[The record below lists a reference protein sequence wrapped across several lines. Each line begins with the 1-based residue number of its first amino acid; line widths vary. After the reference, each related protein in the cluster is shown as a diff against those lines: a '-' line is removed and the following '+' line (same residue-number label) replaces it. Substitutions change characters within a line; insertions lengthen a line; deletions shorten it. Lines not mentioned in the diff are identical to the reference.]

1 MEEKNIRRI
10 LKDYLLGNAHSE
22 DVKAVDNWYDS
33 FDNEDLVSLSE
44 EETAVT
50 RQEIWDKVA
59 PVLSE
64 DKKVWTLPSYL
75 KVAAMILVIA
85 GAAVTFFLLHH
96 RYGQRDAIAF
106 TTISTG
112 IGEKKKVTIQ
122 DGSQLVL
129 NAGTTI
135 RIQNDLSSD
144 RKIELV
150 DGEVFFDVKTDA
162 QRPFTVT
169 SGHLTTTVL
178 GTSFNIMAYKE
189 LDKLS
194 IGVIDGK
201 VSVGGDSAP
210 LTILMKE
217 EELVFS
223 KTTRTYKKI
232 PLDESLTAWQSGRL
246 VLNDLSFDEM
256 VTIMKK
262 NYGIDVVTTDETIR
276 NTRYTTE
283 LSSDMSPLQAIQVL
297 AAIHELKV
305 TKKNNQ
311 FFLAK

>member
-10 LKDYLLGNAHSE
+10 LQRYLLGNAHGE
-22 DVKAVDNWYDS
+22 DGNAVDNWYDS
-33 FDNEDLVSLSE
+33 FDNERLVPLSE
-44 EETAVT
+44 EETAAT

-64 DKKVWTLPSYL
+64 EKKVWTLPSYL

-85 GAAVTFFLLHH
+85 GAALLILHH
-96 RYGQRDAIAF
+96 RHGQQDAIAF

-112 IGEKKKVTIQ
+112 IGEKKKVTAQ
-122 DGSQLVL
+122 DGSLLLL

-135 RIQNDLSSD
+135 RIQNDFSSD

-169 SGHLTTTVL
+169 SGSLTTTVL
-178 GTSFNIMAYKE
+178 GTSFNISAYKE
-189 LDKLS
+189 LNNLS
-194 IGVIDGK
+194 IGVVDGK
-201 VSVGGDSAP
+201 VSVAGDSAA
-210 LTILMKE
+210 LSVLLKE
-217 EELVFS
+217 EELVFNKTS
-223 KTTRTYKKI
+223 KTYKKI

-246 VLNDLSFDEM
+246 VLNDLSFNEM
-256 VTIMKK
+256 ATIMKK
-262 NYGIDVVTTDETIR
+262 NYGIDVVTNDEAIR

-283 LSSDMSPLQAIQVL
+283 LSSAMSPLQAIQVL

-305 TKKNNQ
+305 REKNKQ
-311 FFLAK
+311 FYLAK

>member
-1 MEEKNIRRI
+1 
-10 LKDYLLGNAHSE
+10 LKRYLLGNAHDE
-22 DVKAVDNWYDS
+22 DVRAVDNWYDS
-33 FDNEDLVSLSE
+33 FDTEDLVSLSK
-44 EETAVT
+44 EETAAT

-64 DKKVWTLPSYL
+64 GRKVRTLPSYL

-96 RYGQRDAIAF
+96 RYGQQDAIAF
-106 TTISTG
+106 TTFSTG
-112 IGEKKKVTIQ
+112 IGEKKKVTTP
-122 DGSQLVL
+122 DGSQLLL

-135 RIQNDLSSD
+135 RIQNDFSNT

-150 DGEVFFDVKTDA
+150 DGEVFFDVRTDA

-189 LDKLS
+189 LDNLS
-194 IGVIDGK
+194 IGVVDGK
-201 VSVGGDSAP
+201 VSVAGDSAP
-210 LTILMKE
+210 LSVLMKE

-223 KTTRTYKKI
+223 RTTKTYKKI

-246 VLNDLSFDEM
+246 VLNDLSFDDM

-262 NYGIDVVTTDETIR
+262 NYGIDVVTSDETIR

-283 LSSDMSPLQAIQVL
+283 LSSAMSPLQAIQVL

-305 TKKNNQ
+305 TRKNNQ